1 MTFRGH
7 VHNGLVVFDEPASL
21 PEGIEVQVSLVH
33 SPTSVV
39 PSQGD
44 SLLPGALNHSLERAF
59 HQLAGEWKA
68 ATALTSSGT
77 EMLLHPAYQRI
88 IGMGAEVVGLI
99 VAELRREPDHWF
111 WALQAI
117 TGEDPVAA
125 GDHGKIDRMTA
136 AWLSWAGRHGY

>member
-7 VHNGLVVFDEPASL
+7 VQNRQVVFDEPASL
-21 PEGIEVQVSLVH
+21 PEGIEVQISPLHSARGAAPSRCDGPQPGLVS
-33 SPTSVV
+33 
-39 PSQGD
+39 
-44 SLLPGALNHSLERAF
+44 HSLEGAF
-59 HQLAGEWKA
+59 HQLVGEWKA

-88 IGMGAEVVGLI
+88 IGMGTEVVGLI
-99 VAELRREPDHWF
+99 LAELRREPDHWF

-125 GDHGKIDRMTA
+125 GDHGKFDRMTV
-136 AWLSWAGRHGY
+136 AWLDWAGQRGY